1 MDIRINFKGSEM
13 YKRGVTDI
21 SEPWNS
27 KGQID
32 KYTYEIY
39 DQEHENI
46 KIEISL
52 TDYKDA
58 NTVIHLSLIRQSI
71 EAILKLQDKIN
82 VYDNLS
88 DEDKLLINKFSEI
101 YK

>member
-13 YKRGVTDI
+13 YKKGVTDI
-21 SEPWNS
+21 SETRNN

-39 DQEHENI
+39 DQEHEDI

-88 DEDKLLINKFSEI
+88 DEDKSLINKFREI

>member
-27 KGQID
+27 KDQID

-88 DEDKLLINKFSEI
+88 DEDKSLINKFREI

>member
-13 YKRGVTDI
+13 YKRGMTDI
-21 SEPWNS
+21 SEPWKS
-27 KGQID
+27 REQLD
-32 KYTYEIY
+32 RFTYEIY
-39 DQEHENI
+39 DQEHKDI
-46 KIEISL
+46 KTEISIIDNKS
-52 TDYKDA
+52 TDKTLHV
-58 NTVIHLSLIRQSI
+58 NLIRNSI

-88 DEDKLLINKFSEI
+88 DEDKSLINKFREI

>member
-1 MDIRINFKGSEM
+1 MDIKINFKGSKM

-21 SEPWNS
+21 YEPWNS

-32 KYTYEIY
+32 KYTYEKY

-58 NTVIHLSLIRQSI
+58 NMVIHLSLIRKSI

-82 VYDNLS
+82 TYDNLS
-88 DEDKLLINKFSEI
+88 DEDKLLIAKFKEI

>member
-13 YKRGVTDI
+13 YKRGVIDI

-39 DQEHENI
+39 DQEHKDI

-58 NTVIHLSLIRQSI
+58 NKVIHLSLIRKSI
-71 EAILKLQDKIN
+71 EAVLKLQDKIN
-82 VYDNLS
+82 TYDNLS
-88 DEDKLLINKFSEI
+88 DEDKSLIAKFKEI

>member
-21 SEPWNS
+21 SEPWNN

-39 DQEHENI
+39 DQEHEDI

-88 DEDKLLINKFSEI
+88 DEDKSLINKFREI